1 MKFTSI
7 GAYSYR
13 FLILTF
19 ITCRKF
25 FRKTAMVQSSI
36 ANSSLKPGNL
46 KDPELAE
53 LFSQAKDFELN
64 DRYEE
69 RREIGHGAFGSVYY
83 VMPIFRI

>member
-1 MKFTSI
+1 
-7 GAYSYR
+7 
-13 FLILTF
+13 
-19 ITCRKF
+19 
-25 FRKTAMVQSSI
+25 MVQSSI

-83 VMPIFRI
+83 VMPIFRM